1 MPVTDPIADY
11 LTRIRNAAKARHKTV
26 DVPQSKLKESISK
39 LLKDKG
45 YIKDYSVITTEKFPI
60 LRVQL
65 RYLSNGEHAI
75 KELTRASKPGRRIYE
90 GKNIKRYLSGL
101 GLSVISTSK
110 GLMTDKEARAAG
122 IGGEVLFRIH

>member
-11 LTRIRNAAKARHKTV
+11 LTRIRNAAKAKHKTV

-45 YIKDYSVITTEKFPI
+45 YIKDYSVVTTEKFPV
-60 LRVQL
+60 LRIQL

-75 KELTRASKPGRRIYE
+75 KEISRVSTPGRRVYE
-90 GKNIKRYLSGL
+90 GKNIKRYLGGL
-101 GLSVISTSK
+101 GLSIVSTSK
-110 GLMTDKEARAAG
+110 GLMTDKEARAVG
-122 IGGEVLFRIH
+122 VGGEVLFRIH

>member
-11 LTRIRNAAKARHKTV
+11 LTRIRNAAKAKHKTV
-26 DVPQSKLKESISK
+26 DVPQSKLKENISK

-45 YIKDYSVITTEKFPI
+45 YIKDYSVVTAEKFPV
-60 LRVQL
+60 LRIQL

-75 KELTRASKPGRRIYE
+75 KELTRVSTPGRRVYE
-90 GKNIKRYLSGL
+90 GKNIKKYLNGL
-101 GLSVISTSK
+101 GLSIVSTSK

-122 IGGEVLFRIH
+122 VGGEVLFRIY

>member
-45 YIKDYSVITTEKFPI
+45 YIKDYSVVTAEKFPV

-75 KELTRASKPGRRIYE
+75 KEISRVSTPGRRVYE

-101 GLSVISTSK
+101 GLSVVSTSK

-122 IGGEVLFRIH
+122 VGGEVLFRIH